1 MHHMNTLALSLFP
14 KEHTAEVDAFLK
26 ELDAHPEW
34 ASPLLAY
41 ALHPKV
47 VTKLLMLGGD
57 VNQPMEGDSDGTT
70 CLMNRMDF
78 ATGTPNEVTCWKI
91 LMSPPKK
98 GVPRPNLLA
107 ADDRGQLPIHL
118 IHDEAVFDVLVAP
131 MGARKAEYV
140 RSVDAEGNTAL
151 HLILPMM
158 LAINATKVRDLERI
172 KGELLQRELGALVED
187 AKAYAARQGVYAAR
201 FAEMAAQPAFPP
213 SYVARLIREGADVGA
228 KNVRGETPL
237 HAAMRLWLAPL
248 MVYGEVFS
256 ETGVAFLPFIGEV
269 IRMLI
274 AAGADVRA
282 EAADGMRPIDLLL
295 SAHQEAKAWG
305 KRTPSGG
312 SGQSDG
318 VAAKHGGGGYEDLDD
333 EFRLVL
339 FAMIEDMV
347 KELASCEV
355 CLARQ
360 STDGGKLLMCGG
372 CERVWYCGTAH
383 QKEHWGAHKAWC
395 REHGL
400 SRGSRGS
407 RGKSKKGG
415 RGTRKHSRRS
425 D

>member
-1 MHHMNTLALSLFP
+1 M
-14 KEHTAEVDAFLK
+14 
-26 ELDAHPEW
+26 W
-34 ASPLLAY
+34 
-41 ALHPKV
+41 
-47 VTKLLMLGGD
+47 
-57 VNQPMEGDSDGTT
+57 
-70 CLMNRMDF
+70 
-78 ATGTPNEVTCWKI
+78 
-91 LMSPPKK
+91 
-98 GVPRPNLLA
+98 
-107 ADDRGQLPIHL
+107 
-118 IHDEAVFDVLVAP
+118 
-131 MGARKAEYV
+131 
-140 RSVDAEGNTAL
+140 
-151 HLILPMM
+151 
-158 LAINATKVRDLERI
+158 
-172 KGELLQRELGALVED
+172 
-187 AKAYAARQGVYAAR
+187 
-201 FAEMAAQPAFPP
+201 
-213 SYVARLIREGADVGA
+213 GA

-295 SAHQEAKAWG
+295 SAHQEAK
-305 KRTPSGG
+305 S
-312 SGQSDG
+312 
-318 VAAKHGGGGYEDLDD
+318 AKHGGGGYEDLDD

-339 FAMIEDMV
+339 FSMIEDMV

-425 D
+425 E